1 MPSHVTVN
9 LLPTWILEKTGGG
22 GGKPGPR
29 AAAWAGSTLLCF
41 GRLNSCWAY
50 SACTVFTSHCFQEL
64 LTLTSQGANYLQ
76 QVVMPPQWHSHPAL
90 STHHSALITPRTLP
104 VSRGLK
110 WEDGDGQPCW
120 QISASWNCLAGGFA
134 ELISP
139 DLRTRWEKRKSCDA
153 WRGLGSS
160 FLRNLHTVLHSGCTS
175 LHSHQQC
182 KRVPFS
188 PHPLWHSEALIVTD
202 LQCCNDEALT

>member
-153 WRGLGSS
+153 WRGLGLKGKPCFRVVLWCLPEEMLLRSADWS
-160 FLRNLHTVLHSGCTS
+160 PKHGSRFIWVFLV
-175 LHSHQQC
+175 
-182 KRVPFS
+182 
-188 PHPLWHSEALIVTD
+188 
-202 LQCCNDEALT
+202 

>member
-22 GGKPGPR
+22 RGKPGPR

-153 WRGLGSS
+153 WRGLGLKGKPCSGWCS
-160 FLRNLHTVLHSGCTS
+160 GVSQKRCCCAVWTDRQSTVVGPSGYFLYRL
-175 LHSHQQC
+175 
-182 KRVPFS
+182 
-188 PHPLWHSEALIVTD
+188 
-202 LQCCNDEALT
+202 